1 MTRYSKSLGAFNDV
15 KQIFDAALQHGIVE
29 YELPSYSK
37 AIAWR
42 TRAYKFRN
50 MLLANSEA
58 ALTNTRGIAPST
70 PYDTIFIS
78 VPPQSPTVIIRRE
91 RPAGK
96 LTLPDGTPLEMGK
109 ASAPTPTNAA
119 LADPLLEE
127 AERLAREA
135 DIEL

>member
-1 MTRYSKSLGAFNDV
+1 MTRYSKSLGAFADV
-15 KQIFDAALQHGIVE
+15 KQIFDAAIQHGIVE
-29 YELPSYSK
+29 YELPTYSK

-58 ALTNTRGIAPST
+58 ALGDIKGVAPST

-78 VPPQSPTVIIRRE
+78 VPPQSTKVIIRRE

-96 LTLPDGTPLEMGK
+96 LTLPDGRPITLG
-109 ASAPTPTNAA
+109 SAPPITTT
-119 LADPLLEE
+119 ADPLQLE
-127 AERLAREA
+127 AERLAREN
-135 DIEL
+135 DIEI

>member
-1 MTRYSKSLGAFNDV
+1 MTRYSKSLGAFTDV
-15 KQIFDAALQHGIVE
+15 KQVFDAAILHGIVE

-58 ALTNTRGIAPST
+58 ALGGIRGLAPST

-78 VPPQSPTVIIRRE
+78 VPPQSRTVIIRRE

-96 LTLPDGTPLEMGK
+96 LTLPNGAPLDMGK
-109 ASAPTPTNAA
+109 APTPVT
-119 LADPLLEE
+119 LIDPLMEE

-135 DIEL
+135 EIEI

>member
-1 MTRYSKSLGAFNDV
+1 MTRYSKSLGAFADV
-15 KQIFDAALQHGIVE
+15 KAVFDAAIAHGVVE
-29 YELPSYSK
+29 YTLPSYSK

-58 ALTNTRGIAPST
+58 ALGDVKGLAPST

-78 VPPQSPTVIIRRE
+78 VPPQSETVTIRRE

-96 LTLPDGTPLEMGK
+96 LSLPNGQPLTLG
-109 ASAPTPTNAA
+109 AAPTTVS
-119 LADPLLEE
+119 LIDPLQAE
-127 AERLAREA
+127 AERLAREN
-135 DIEL
+135 DIEI